1 MPVQGTPTTQ
11 LAHELRETIGRLIRR
26 LRAEPGPSVGR
37 MAVLGRLDRDGPASI
52 SDLAGRE
59 RIRPQSMAQTVHDL
73 ESAGLVSRRP
83 DPADGR
89 RAFIELTSAG
99 LDLLQT
105 TRARRETWLTEA
117 LEREFDADERA
128 VVHEALALLS
138 RIADAVGGTQALM
151 RLPVTGT
158 DVAPGNSHTARA
170 GGVRLPHEDHGMS
183 RRVEV
188 SNWEFSGEGATAFL
202 NLDCQETSNGGLPQI
217 ERRPP

>member
-1 MPVQGTPTTQ
+1 MPVQETPTTL

-89 RAFIELTSAG
+89 RAFIELTTAG
-99 LDLLQT
+99 LELLQT

-117 LEREFDADERA
+117 LERELDADERA

-138 RIADAVGGTQALM
+138 RIADA
-151 RLPVTGT
+151 
-158 DVAPGNSHTARA
+158 
-170 GGVRLPHEDHGMS
+170 
-183 RRVEV
+183 
-188 SNWEFSGEGATAFL
+188 
-202 NLDCQETSNGGLPQI
+202 
-217 ERRPP
+217 